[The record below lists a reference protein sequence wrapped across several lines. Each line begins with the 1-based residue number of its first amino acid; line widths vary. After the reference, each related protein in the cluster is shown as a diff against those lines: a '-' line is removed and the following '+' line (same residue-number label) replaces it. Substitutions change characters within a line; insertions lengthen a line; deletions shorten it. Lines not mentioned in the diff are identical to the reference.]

1 MSNILNIIKYAEKQT
16 NKLLHWQVVTIRNC
30 LQTTIQRRGR
40 LILKMTFEI
49 QGRTWAQ
56 TEWTTVTTSALFAPY
71 SSSLR
76 IMELISLQQRMDT
89 TQLVHTCMHSEYWW
103 PLMSSDQLLTKNIY
117 SSLHFHRD
125 TQLMFYQIFNIM
137 FWSRVWCWFT
147 LFIQLYCKLRLEM
160 RLVLLFNI
168 FFFTSIH
175 CKSFGCLFSM
185 SSWKV

>member
-1 MSNILNIIKYAEKQT
+1 M
-16 NKLLHWQVVTIRNC
+16 VTIRNC
-30 LQTTIQRRGR
+30 LQMTIQRTGR
-40 LILKMTFEI
+40 LILKMTFTFEI

-56 TEWTTVTTSALFAPY
+56 IEWTVTTSALFAPY

-76 IMELISLQQRMDT
+76 IMELISLQQRMETTNSVEQQDT

-103 PLMSSDQLLTKNIY
+103 PLMSSDQLLPKNIY

-125 TQLMFYQIFNIM
+125 TLMFHQIFHIM
-137 FWSRVWCWFT
+137 PWSRVCCWFT
-147 LFIQLYCKLRLEM
+147 LFIQLYCKLQLEM

-168 FFFTSIH
+168 FFFFTSIH